1 MNKGWYA
8 LIAFLSTGLLIAA
21 FLIGFSFGIVRPN
34 QYVLVKNRLNQELR
48 YDASMQSPGPYFIG
62 VASVLIAF
70 PSNNILVDF
79 SNSLNDNS
87 TENTS
92 QLANLTYVNRTLTC
106 WTQDGLDF
114 LLDVN
119 FYYTLNQTN
128 LLWFYSEFGDDWEN
142 LVAQL
147 ARKALKETA
156 VIYPSDFYYSNR
168 SLLQSQFQ
176 AALQKSYNTETNF
189 SVKVSY
195 FQIQYI
201 QFTQSFEDSIVAKL
215 VQQHY
220 YNLYNYQGQIDLI
233 NANTTVFSNNTYNKI
248 NLTLSNATAVGK
260 QMNLNQKSQALV
272 SYLRNMTTAYV
283 AIKNVLGV
291 SWKQMYPLMYAIE
304 LKTGHYL
311 HKQMIV
317 VPKTVQRVIQSM

>member
-1 MNKGWYA
+1 MNRGWYA
-8 LIAFLSTGLLIAA
+8 LILFLGAGIAITA
-21 FLIGFSFGIVRPN
+21 FLIGFSFAIVRPN
-34 QYVLVKNRLNQELR
+34 QLVLVKNRLSQQLR
-48 YDASMQSPGPYFIG
+48 FDPEMQSPGPYFIG

-70 PSNNILVDF
+70 PANNILVDF

-92 QLANLTYVNRTLTC
+92 QLSNLTFVNRTLTC

-119 FYYTLNQTN
+119 FYYRLNQTN
-128 LLWFYSEFGDDWEN
+128 LLWFYSEFGDDWET

-147 ARKALKETA
+147 ARKALKEAA
-156 VIYPSDFYYSNR
+156 VLYPSDFYYSNR
-168 SLLQSQFQ
+168 TLLQLQFQ
-176 AALQKSYNTETNF
+176 AALQRSYDTETNRA
-189 SVKVSY
+189 VQIAY

-201 QFTQSFEDSIVAKL
+201 QFTQKFEESIVAKL

-220 YNLYNYQGQIDLI
+220 YNLYNYKGQIDLI

-248 NLTLSNATAVGK
+248 NLTLSNATAAGIQK
-260 QMNLNQKSQALV
+260 TLSQKSQALV
-272 SYLRNMTTAYV
+272 SYLQNMTTAYL
-283 AIKNVLGV
+283 AIKNGLGV
-291 SWKQMYPLMYAIE
+291 TWKQMYPLMYAIE
-304 LKTGHYL
+304 LKTGTYL
-311 HKQMIV
+311 QKQLVV